1 MSEQTPKKVKKLAKE
16 IEGSV
21 VKISVEGGTPMEFDF
36 TTLPKDIRVKF
47 GPFGL
52 GHKLGDAAAGKSGAE
67 AEEAINKV
75 WEGLMSGD
83 WTTRAP
89 AAPSSRRSPSPKT
102 SATSTKLSSR
112 PPRISWPSSVS
123 TSNSFREAVE
133 TPLQPPLNKLTI
145 LHFSFSFN
153 PLTPRTGAR
162 AVEVAPT

>member
-21 VKISVEGGTPMEFDF
+21 VKISVEGGVPMEFDF

-89 AAPSSRRSPSPKT
+89 AAP
-102 SATSTKLSSR
+102 
-112 PPRISWPSSVS
+112 
-123 TSNSFREAVE
+123 
-133 TPLQPPLNKLTI
+133 KLTKKSI
-145 LHFSFSFN
+145 AENLGN
-153 PLTPRTGAR
+153 LDEAQQQAAKDLLAKLGINL
-162 AVEVAPT
+162 